1 MKKLL
6 IAFAALGCAA
16 FAFAATGARH
26 DMEIA
31 SPTGGVAVARCAAGD
46 VVRLDFATD
55 SAAKIELVRAIAGQT
70 ISTATLTNA
79 ASACVGTV
87 AGVGVVGSGD
97 YFRLT
102 ATTNAT
108 AFIYTISK

>member
-1 MKKLL
+1 MNKLL
-6 IAFAALGCAA
+6 MAFAALGCAA

-31 SPTGGVAVARCAAGD
+31 SPTGGVAVARCSAGD
-46 VVRLDFATD
+46 IMRLDFATD
-55 SAAKIELVRAIAGQT
+55 QAAQVELVRAIAGQT
-70 ISTATLTNA
+70 ISATTLTNA

-87 AGVGVVGSGD
+87 SSVGVVGAGD